1 MHYSYSRAILAPS
14 RVLVRDV
21 LFVVDL
27 WLSSLLHFHRH
38 SSLFIT
44 ADNEKRPIDVALN
57 PIEFLLFKLST
68 QFQIWRRRF
77 KVKLSKSFFF
87 CIFALIQSPE
97 EAWARVYSRGIF
109 YFSAVAWLL
118 LSCWC
123 WVNLSNEK
131 QQSLSCTY
139 RNNTHPDTTMMLMSE
154 DSWKRVN
161 DAGRRFCPAII
172 GRRKEEGG
180 GMNQPLFDWAVRFL
194 RATPFQSFSRSMS
207 HIVPTAAPV
216 DRRAHHPFVFNYNKN
231 THTPF

>member
-87 CIFALIQSPE
+87 CI
-97 EAWARVYSRGIF
+97 
-109 YFSAVAWLL
+109 LL
-118 LSCWC
+118 LSSKARKRPELAST
-123 WVNLSNEK
+123 VVGFFIS
-131 QQSLSCTY
+131 QQSRGSYC
-139 RNNTHPDTTMMLMSE
+139 P
-154 DSWKRVN
+154 VG
-161 DAGRRFCPAII
+161 AGWIYQT
-172 GRRKEEGG
+172 K
-180 GMNQPLFDWAVRFL
+180 N
-194 RATPFQSFSRSMS
+194 SSRSVVR
-207 HIVPTAAPV
+207 IVTI
-216 DRRAHHPFVFNYNKN
+216 RIRILRWC
-231 THTPF
+231 